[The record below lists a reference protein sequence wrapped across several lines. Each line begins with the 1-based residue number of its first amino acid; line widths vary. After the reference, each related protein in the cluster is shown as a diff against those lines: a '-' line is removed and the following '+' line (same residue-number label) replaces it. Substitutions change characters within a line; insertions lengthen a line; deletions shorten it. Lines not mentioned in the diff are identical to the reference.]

1 MENGSSLPESKHLV
15 YRHDPMSSC
24 PLPIQ
29 NVTVNNITQGI
40 IFFNERSKGYNSS
53 CNGDNTMY
61 TAIEICEVKV
71 MGKYN
76 FFSQVTDQLNL
87 SYSLAD

>member
-1 MENGSSLPESKHLV
+1 MENDASLPESKHLV

-40 IFFNERSKGYNSS
+40 IFFNERSEGYNSS

-76 FFSQVTDQLNL
+76 IYSQVTD
-87 SYSLAD
+87 SLTFG